1 MSKKKATSS
10 DVAKRAGVSQATV
23 SMVLNKKYNVSF
35 SRETVEKVEQAA
47 RELGYHLPGRKNR
60 KESRKEKLIVV
71 FCPTLTSPYYVLL
84 LQGIE
89 AVANKQGYGVF
100 ICNTQRDPRLEE
112 KYLRMMGTIE
122 PLGII
127 YCCNPNPDFQQQ
139 VEELAQTIP
148 LVIISNKEKTT
159 TIDAINQDNTVVGR
173 MMARHLLDLGH
184 RDVAFITPP
193 LTRRQWQRTK
203 RVNGFV
209 KEFEKEGLK
218 DHVIIKAAD
227 EAIDMQIPRMD
238 SEYSMGY
245 ELTMELLDE
254 GREFTAIAGQNDM
267 MAIGALDALHEA
279 RIHVPKDVSVIGCDN
294 IFYSGIRKISLT
306 TIDHFVALKGRDAC
320 DIILRKIDEQDRF
333 LTDSA
338 PVSLYNMEYPP
349 KLIAQ
354 RLRKK
359 YFASPYDRP
368 CDPRF
373 RENIL
378 PRRGFFRGLRGTP
391 AGNLEGIWNTLSGR
405 RTVDEHDSFREC
417 NAAAHGIFGTIRKRG
432 QGNGG
437 LEACACW
444 TKRLWLFLSIGNQRR
459 YGKKGGACKGDCARP
474 ERAFL

>member
-47 RELGYHLPGRKNR
+47 RELGYHLPGRTNR

-159 TIDAINQDNTVVGR
+159 TVDAINQDNTVVGR

-338 PVSLYNMEYPP
+338 PVSLYNIEYTP
-349 KLIAQ
+349 KLIA
-354 RLRKK
+354 RRTTGYIRTKK
-359 YFASPYDRP
+359 IIKYVECEY
-368 CDPRF
+368 
-373 RENIL
+373 L
-378 PRRGFFRGLRGTP
+378 P
-391 AGNLEGIWNTLSGR
+391 GR
-405 RTVDEHDSFREC
+405 RFLETYQNFRMC
-417 NAAAHGIFGTIRKRG
+417 G
-432 QGNGG
+432 
-437 LEACACW
+437 
-444 TKRLWLFLSIGNQRR
+444 
-459 YGKKGGACKGDCARP
+459 
-474 ERAFL
+474 